1 MSDLDLLLAEGI
13 IDEIC
18 GRLKSGKEAD
28 ISAVRRGDT
37 ILAAK
42 VYKDRATRSFK
53 NNADYKEGR
62 KVRNTRTQRAIDS
75 GGKFGRDSEEQ
86 AWKSAEADAL
96 YKLAGSGVRVP
107 APVMFYEGVLLM
119 ELISGADGQV
129 APRMIDV
136 AIPPDDAMGIYADLL
151 SQIISMLC
159 CDLIHGDLSPYNILL
174 AADGPTI
181 IDFPQ
186 VVSAAHSTRAEF
198 FFLRD
203 FDNVLR
209 FLVTFDPTLAVHRAD
224 GRAVWRAYTSRELTP
239 QFVPPPP
246 PPPQRREERR
256 FDRPRNDRGPRGPRI
271 DNRGPQQRDN
281 RGPQGNDSRGLL
293 QRSDRSFDTRG
304 LQPNDGRG
312 PQQQRNDSRGPQPA
326 GSDQRNDGRG
336 PPRNDRPFDS
346 PGSQPDR
353 SSRPHSG
360 GPQRNDA
367 RGPQRTD
374 DRGSQRAADG
384 RGSQQRNDPSFD
396 GPQPSGDHS
405 SQQRHDDRGPQQRN
419 DGRGSQQRND
429 ARGPGSDLSSQQRD
443 DGRGSQPP
451 RDDRGSQQRNDARGP
466 DAGSAQPRRSYGER
480 FAGDRVGTPD
490 RGSQEQ
496 PRNDGRGSQQ
506 PRDDDRGSQ
515 PAGAITG
522 TPPQQR
528 NDSRDDFDWSQP
540 RRTAPPPRNE
550 DRGPQPRGDDRG
562 QQPRNDGRGPQ
573 QPRTASPP
581 RSDDRGQQRSDDRG
595 QQPRTDDRGLQQ
607 TGAAQPRRAQ
617 GERFAGERAST
628 PDRGSRSSD
637 TRSPPSQ
644 RNDGPRSSGPAF
656 SVPPPRAP
664 RARVDPRPPP
674 PAGGHRRRP
683 KRRS

>member
-1 MSDLDLLLAEGI
+1 MLHPLPKVSDLDLLLAEGI

-28 ISAVRRGDT
+28 ISAVRRGDQ

-62 KVRNTRTQRAIDS
+62 KVRNTRTQRAIES

-119 ELISGADGQV
+119 ELIAGADGQV
-129 APRMIDV
+129 APRLIDV

-159 CDLIHGDLSPYNILL
+159 LDLIHGDLSPYNILL

-186 VVSAAHSTRAEF
+186 VVSAAHSTRAEY

-224 GRAVWRAYTSRELTP
+224 GRAVWRAYVGRELTP

-246 PPPQRREERR
+246 PPPSQQRREERR
-256 FDRPRNDRGPRGPRI
+256 FDRPRND
-271 DNRGPQQRDN
+271 
-281 RGPQGNDSRGLL
+281 
-293 QRSDRSFDTRG
+293 
-304 LQPNDGRG
+304 GRG
-312 PQQQRNDSRGPQPA
+312 PQRG
-326 GSDQRNDGRG
+326 N
-336 PPRNDRPFDS
+336 N
-346 PGSQPDR
+346 
-353 SSRPHSG
+353 
-360 GPQRNDA
+360 
-367 RGPQRTD
+367 
-374 DRGSQRAADG
+374 
-384 RGSQQRNDPSFD
+384 
-396 GPQPSGDHS
+396 
-405 SQQRHDDRGPQQRN
+405 RGPQQRN
-419 DGRGSQQRND
+419 DGRGPQGNDNRGPQQPNGAGGSQQRDAGGLLQRSDRSFATGGSQPGGRNDRSFDARGSQPDGDRGSQQRTDNRGPHPAAGDRGPQSRNDRTFDTRGSQPGPQQRND
-429 ARGPGSDLSSQQRD
+429 GGVPPSRN
-443 DGRGSQPP
+443 DGRGAQPTGDPQQREDGRGPSQRNDRSSSQPGG
-451 RDDRGSQQRNDARGP
+451 DRGSQQRNDDRGP
-466 DAGSAQPRRSYGER
+466 PRNDSPGPQAPSAGSAQPRRSYGER
-480 FAGDRVGTPD
+480 FAGDRAGTPD
-490 RGSQEQ
+490 RGPQEQ
-496 PRNDGRGSQQ
+496 QRSAGRGPQ
-506 PRDDDRGSQ
+506 PFNDDRGPQ
-515 PAGAITG
+515 PVGGG
-522 TPPQQR
+522 TQPQPR

-540 RRTAPPPRNE
+540 RRTAAPPRNE
-550 DRGPQPRGDDRG
+550 DRGPQPRNDDRG
-562 QQPRNDGRGPQ
+562 AQQRNDDRGPPQRNDDRGPPQRNDNRGPQRANDGRSSQ
-573 QPRTASPP
+573 QPNA
-581 RSDDRGQQRSDDRG
+581 
-595 QQPRTDDRGLQQ
+595 
-607 TGAAQPRRAQ
+607 GAAQPRRSQA
-617 GERFAGERAST
+617 ERFAGAGT
-628 PDRGSRSSD
+628 PDRGSSPSD
-637 TRSPPSQ
+637 TRARSPGPAAQ
-644 RNDGPRSSGPAF
+644 RNDRPRASGPAP
-656 SVPPPRAP
+656 SMPPPRAP